1 MSLILTSKTSLDFGE
16 SFEEPEAYKLQA
28 GTILLLSERLQYMV
42 YDSRKC
48 CLKAKG
54 NFPEDHPEDA
64 LPINGIYTY
73 W

>member
-1 MSLILTSKTSLDFGE
+1 MSSILTSKTSLDFGE